1 MTSKDLNAWDICAGG
16 LLVTEAGGRLTD
28 MRDGVNSIAM
38 RDVLA
43 TCGAGSVHEELVAA
57 VRAARAESSVDTYL

>member
-1 MTSKDLNAWDICAGG
+1 MNCWDICAGG

-28 MRDGVNSIAM
+28 MRDGGYALDV

-43 TCGAGSVHEELVAA
+43 TCGVGSVHEELVAA
-57 VRAARAESSVDTYL
+57 VRAARAESSVDTYE